1 MKQYKRIATLLLTL
15 AMALGLMAPAFAA
28 NATVT
33 AGSVTAK
40 AGENAAVEVSIADN
54 PGFAFLK
61 IEVSYD
67 QDKLSFNGG
76 QNGDFSANFNTY
88 KLQSG
93 NVNLLWDKS
102 NGDVTGDGVLA
113 VLSFTVKSGA
123 SGTADVSLKFVE
135 ANTWE
140 LQNVQM
146 STVKGVVTVGSG
158 SGSGTGSDTGS
169 GSNSGSGSSSGS
181 GSGTAVAQSKAVTAV
196 PSSGGTVRTNA
207 TSAKAGERV
216 TVTVMPEAGKK
227 LSALNIVTATGQT
240 VAATKV
246 SDTEYTFLMPAE
258 AITVSG
264 VFAAE
269 ASGAWPYRDVNSG
282 HWFYGAVAYVTEK
295 GLMNGISADL
305 FSPDAATTRAM
316 VIMILARLHGA
327 DVNGAS
333 PWYAKAVDWAVSFGV
348 SDGTT
353 PNANITREQLVTML
367 YRYAQLRKLDVS
379 KSASIAGYPDAGAV
393 HDYAQDAMRWAVGS
407 GLVNGIDGRLEPTG
421 DSTRAQI
428 ATLLMRFC
436 ETYGL

>member
-146 STVKGVVTVGSG
+146 STAKGVVTVGSG
-158 SGSGTGSDTGS
+158 SGSGTGS
-169 GSNSGSGSSSGS
+169 GSSS

-216 TVTVMPEAGKK
+216 SGTVMPEAGKK

-264 VFAAE
+264 VFVQAAG
-269 ASGAWPYRDVNSG
+269 SGAWPYRDVNSG

-295 GLMNGISADL
+295 GLMNGTGADL
-305 FSPDAATTRAM
+305 FSPNAATTRAM

-367 YRYAQLRKLDVS
+367 YRYAQLKKLDVS

-407 GLVNGIDGRLEPTG
+407 ELVNGIDGRLEPTG

-436 ETYGL
+436 EAYGL

>member
-146 STVKGVVTVGSG
+146 STAKGVVTVGSG
-158 SGSGTGSDTGS
+158 SGSGTGSGTGS
-169 GSNSGSGSSSGS
+169 GSGSGG
-181 GSGTAVAQSKAVTAV
+181 GTAVAQSKAVTAV

-216 TVTVMPEAGKK
+216 TVTVAPEAGKK

-295 GLMNGISADL
+295 GLMNGTGADL
-305 FSPDAATTRAM
+305 FSPNAATTRAM
-316 VIMILARLHGA
+316 VIMILARLDGA

-333 PWYAKAVDWAVSFGV
+333 PWYAKAVDWAVGRGV
-348 SDGTT
+348 SDGTN

-367 YRYAQLRKLDVS
+367 YRYAQLKKLDVS
-379 KSASIAGYPDAGAV
+379 KSASIAGYPDAGDV

-436 ETYGL
+436 EAYGL